1 MVDGVN
7 YALGGRGRCAVGH
20 ALPHSRHALSHVAL
34 RTRQDPAMTMHIHS
48 PAFVA
53 DARIPDQFT
62 RDDMNLSPR
71 VEWDGAPLKTRSFAL
86 VVEDPDAPRGTF
98 RHWAAYDIPADAHAL
113 VEGAGSGV
121 GAAPAMGRND
131 FGNAQY
137 DGPQPPKGHG
147 VHHYRFRL
155 FALDVPELDVPKGA
169 SASQVLDAAQEH
181 AIAEAETVGT
191 FER

>member
-1 MVDGVN
+1 
-7 YALGGRGRCAVGH
+7 
-20 ALPHSRHALSHVAL
+20 
-34 RTRQDPAMTMHIHS
+34 MH
-48 PAFVA
+48 
-53 DARIPDQFT
+53 
-62 RDDMNLSPR
+62 
-71 VEWDGAPLKTRSFAL
+71 
-86 VVEDPDAPRGTF
+86 
-98 RHWAAYDIPADAHAL
+98 
-113 VEGAGSGV
+113 
-121 GAAPAMGRND
+121 AAPAMGRND

-191 FER
+191 SNAEWGLAPNGRSVLDLMFGRRSRGGYRGAASALFARLGPIPITSG